1 MVFYALT
8 VAMIAITVW
17 ETYDAAAKIV
27 SEEAT
32 ALATL
37 YRDVS
42 SYPPSTQTR
51 TAGRATGVHGV
62 RDPGGLARAAQRAH
76 PS

>member
-27 SEEAT
+27 SEKRRE
-32 ALATL
+32 LATL

-42 SYPPSTQTR
+42 AYPR
-51 TAGRATGVHGV
+51 RRR
-62 RDPGGLARAAQRAH
+62 RD
-76 PS
+76 